1 MLALKLII
9 VSNCVYL
16 IVTKFVELMDPLNKR
31 EEWRYIT
38 TVNGLQCVI
47 MGGIFLLHELC
58 VDNWVLHQQLLLEEK
73 HIMKR
78 VVVQFS
84 FK

>member
-1 MLALKLII
+1 M
-9 VSNCVYL
+9 
-16 IVTKFVELMDPLNKR
+16 R

-47 MGGIFLLHELC
+47 MGDIFLLHELC
-58 VDNWVLHQQLLLEEK
+58 VDHWVLRQQLLLEEE
-73 HIMKR
+73 HIMEN